1 MASSRSIVLPI
12 LPPVTPSTHAQSAV
26 YRTTNSAGTPKV
38 LLISMPWA
46 SLTEPSLGLAILKAK
61 LLGNEI
67 PCTIRHQNIFFLE
80 YLKAESYDAIGA
92 RWGFNDFLFTK
103 TLQEEVVPE
112 QLEAL
117 VGMVHNNYRLLDLQ
131 GSARIDPEPFI
142 EYALKIRNEAVPRF
156 LADCMRVV
164 DESDATMIGFTCM
177 YDQTFASLAL
187 AKLIKEKYPEKL
199 IVFGGYALE
208 RPVGPQIFSSF
219 PFVDVVVFGES
230 EEKIVPLAQGSVE
243 RDNLRYIPNILFRD
257 SEDRVHQTPPLS
269 KPINLDESP
278 IPEYDDFFSD
288 VAELKSHHQVEIE
301 VQTLPVESSRGCW
314 WGQISHCTF
323 CGIDDETMKYRSK
336 SPERVKLIL
345 STLKARH
352 GPRVFRFADYILPRQ
367 YYKTLLPE
375 LAQDP
380 SKYFLHWEMKANV
393 KCKDIEIMSLAG
405 VVAVQPGIESFSTS
419 VLKKMCKGVSGIQN
433 VYTIKTLMEHN
444 ISVNYNILFGFP
456 TDTPSEYRELINQI
470 PYLYHLIAP
479 YSYIPVQTTRFA
491 PLQTDPERFGITKPI
506 VSERAYDMILAPDY
520 RRRIGFDLNNY
531 CYIFETPYEF
541 NPDCA
546 ELYNV
551 LVYQVSHWIQ
561 LHESREPRLSYE
573 VTESGIEYFD
583 SRYDEKPK
591 VWKWSLDHARLQN
604 ALSQRIVTW
613 PQLTLELQDEMKTST
628 VAEILEDFVRE
639 RLIYQ
644 EGNQI
649 VGLAF
654 PAACYKKWEE
664 LRKQPLLENSTP
676 DREITDQPSPPQ
688 HCSCD

>member
-1 MASSRSIVLPI
+1 MASSRSIVLPV
-12 LPPVTPSTHAQSAV
+12 LPPATPPTQAQSSV
-26 YRTTNSAGTPKV
+26 YRTTNSPPKV

-46 SLTEPSLGLAILKAK
+46 SLTEPSLGLAILKGK
-61 LLGNEI
+61 LLENGI
-67 PCTIRHQNIFFLE
+67 PCTVRHQNIFFLE
-80 YLKAESYDAIGA
+80 YLKGESYDVIGA
-92 RWGFNDFLFTK
+92 RWGFNDFLFTR
-103 TLQEEVVPE
+103 TLQEEDVVPE

-117 VGMVHNNYRLLDLQ
+117 AGMVHNNYRLLELQ
-131 GSARIDPEPFI
+131 ESLLIDPEPFI
-142 EYALKIRNEAVPRF
+142 EYALKIRNEVVPRF

-164 DESDATMIGFTCM
+164 DESDASMIGFTCM

-187 AKLIKEKYPEKL
+187 AKLIKEKHPEKL

-208 RPVGPQIFSSF
+208 KPVGPQIFSSF
-219 PFVDVVVFGES
+219 PFVDVVAFGES
-230 EEKIVPLAQGSVE
+230 EEKIAPLAQCSIE

-257 SEDRVHQTPPLS
+257 SEGHIHQTPPAS

-278 IPEYDDFFSD
+278 IPEYDDYFSD
-288 VAELKSHHQVEIE
+288 VAELQSNHQVEIE

-336 SPERVKLIL
+336 SPERVKLML
-345 STLKARH
+345 STLKDRY

-380 SKYFLHWEMKANV
+380 AKYFLHWEMKANV

-405 VVAVQPGIESFSTS
+405 VIAAQPGIESFSTS
-419 VLKKMCKGVSGIQN
+419 VLKKMAKGVSGIQN

-444 ISVNYNILFGFP
+444 INVNYNILFGFP
-456 TDTPSEYRELINQI
+456 TDAPAEYRELINQI
-470 PYLYHLIAP
+470 PYLYHLSPP

-491 PLQTDPERFGITKPI
+491 PLQSDPERFGITKPI
-506 VSERAYDMILAPDY
+506 VSERSYDMILAPDY
-520 RRRIGFDLNNY
+520 RRRIGFDLNKY

-546 ELYNV
+546 ELYNI

-561 LHESREPRLSYE
+561 LHTTREPRLSYE

-591 VWKWSLDHARLQN
+591 TWEWSLDHARLQESI
-604 ALSQRIVTW
+604 SQRIVTRR
-613 PQLTLELQDEMKTST
+613 QLTLELQDKLETTT
-628 VAEILEDFVRE
+628 VAEVLEEFVRE

-644 EGNQI
+644 EGDQI

-654 PAACYKKWEE
+654 PAACYKKWEK
-664 LRKQPLLENSTP
+664 LRAQPFLEPSTA
-676 DREITDQPSPPQ
+676 EQPTTLAG
-688 HCSCD
+688 

>member
-1 MASSRSIVLPI
+1 M
-12 LPPVTPSTHAQSAV
+12 
-26 YRTTNSAGTPKV
+26 
-38 LLISMPWA
+38 
-46 SLTEPSLGLAILKAK
+46 
-61 LLGNEI
+61 
-67 PCTIRHQNIFFLE
+67 
-80 YLKAESYDAIGA
+80 
-92 RWGFNDFLFTK
+92 
-103 TLQEEVVPE
+103 
-112 QLEAL
+112 
-117 VGMVHNNYRLLDLQ
+117 
-131 GSARIDPEPFI
+131 
-142 EYALKIRNEAVPRF
+142 
-156 LADCMRVV
+156 
-164 DESDATMIGFTCM
+164 
-177 YDQTFASLAL
+177 
-187 AKLIKEKYPEKL
+187 
-199 IVFGGYALE
+199 
-208 RPVGPQIFSSF
+208 
-219 PFVDVVVFGES
+219 
-230 EEKIVPLAQGSVE
+230 PLAQGSVE
-243 RDNLRYIPNILFRD
+243 RDNLRSIPNILFRD

-583 SRYDEKPK
+583 SRYDE
-591 VWKWSLDHARLQN
+591 
-604 ALSQRIVTW
+604 
-613 PQLTLELQDEMKTST
+613 
-628 VAEILEDFVRE
+628 
-639 RLIYQ
+639 
-644 EGNQI
+644 
-649 VGLAF
+649 
-654 PAACYKKWEE
+654 
-664 LRKQPLLENSTP
+664 
-676 DREITDQPSPPQ
+676 
-688 HCSCD
+688 